1 MTNSGEQKDVR
12 AATVGVSVSIKGEIT
27 GSEDITIDGQMEGRI
42 DVPEHMLTIGPN
54 ARVRA
59 DIHAKTVIVFGSVIG
74 AVIAEEKAEIR
85 KTASVE
91 GALSCRCLSVQEG
104 ATITGM
110 IETTNRRASAG
121 RTTGDRAA

>member
-1 MTNSGEQKDVR
+1 MTNSGELKDAR
-12 AATVGVSVSIKGEIT
+12 AATVGVSVSIKGEIE
-27 GSEDITIDGQMEGRI
+27 GSEDIMVDGQVEGRI

-74 AVIAEEKAEIR
+74 TVIAEEKAEIR
-85 KTASVE
+85 KTASVD
-91 GALSCRCLSVQEG
+91 GALTCGCLSVQEG

-110 IETTNRRASAG
+110 IETMNRRAPA
-121 RTTGDRAA
+121 DRAGAERAA